1 MTPQFSQWRPACR
14 RNPTNQLFPPHP
26 SWQPGRHIAARQV
39 CCGAGRYVSSHYSTW
54 VLFREEPP
62 CDGKSS
68 QKRGSTSVSRLF
80 HRCRQRLALF
90 CPAAG
95 SESCA
100 IRPMLKALERVR
112 IPRVTL
118 HLLLG
123 HSPGRQAGG
132 MAHPS
137 IRRREGVEKGAAATG
152 ERCGVAKGAQ
162 STPFATP
169 ASFPHLHH
177 LRRAGTACPQAQVC
191 AVAELERAQRLACFS
206 TLSPRVLGFCLLAWY
221 TQPEMDDEAREMMPW
236 VQ

>member
-1 MTPQFSQWRPACR
+1 VTGWRIAISMQK
-14 RNPTNQLFPPHP
+14 NLTNRLFPPHP
-26 SWQPGRHIAARQV
+26 SSRQPGRHIAARQV

-95 SESCA
+95 CESCA

-137 IRRREGVEKGAAATG
+137 IRRREGVERGAAATG
-152 ERCGVAKGAQ
+152 ERCGVAKAVLCA
-162 STPFATP
+162 PFATP
-169 ASFPHLHH
+169 ASFPHLC
-177 LRRAGTACPQAQVC
+177 CPQAQVC
-191 AVAELERAQRLACFS
+191 AVGELERAQRLACFS